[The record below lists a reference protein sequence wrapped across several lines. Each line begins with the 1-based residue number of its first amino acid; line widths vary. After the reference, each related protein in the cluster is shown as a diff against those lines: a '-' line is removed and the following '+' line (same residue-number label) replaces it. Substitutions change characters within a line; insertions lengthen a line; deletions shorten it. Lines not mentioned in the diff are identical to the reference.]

1 MSNLW
6 HTFAAQIGFKRR
18 LRRNLTVGMG
28 GLTFEQVLAR
38 AKAQRWDAM
47 RPLTRREF
55 CLRKT
60 WGFHGLQPAKKC
72 GRSISI
78 YYDLPKKTS
87 NKKLDLNTK
96 NWDMPKAGISE
107 MLLLAFRTS
116 CKSGSSYETFL
127 HLEVA
132 NIHRLYV
139 IHSSFGL
146 LHAYSGLSTNSNQP
160 SATSI
165 EDSQRFSEAQGPVC
179 KDPARTWRCDVVWM
193 G

>member
-1 MSNLW
+1 
-6 HTFAAQIGFKRR
+6 
-18 LRRNLTVGMG
+18 MG
-28 GLTFEQVLAR
+28 C
-38 AKAQRWDAM
+38 DA
-47 RPLTRREF
+47 PFDSEGV

-60 WGFHGLQPAKKC
+60 WGFHGLQPAKMWTYYD
-72 GRSISI
+72 

-96 NWDMPKAGISE
+96 NWDMPKASISE
-107 MLLLAFRTS
+107 LLLLAFRTS

-146 LHAYSGLSTNSNQP
+146 LHAYSAYSGLSTNSNQP

-165 EDSQRFSEAQGPVC
+165 EDSQRFFEAQGPVC
-179 KDPARTWRCDVVWM
+179 KDPAPPNMAVCGRVNAC
-193 G
+193 